1 VDEGCVDKKDD
12 ECQGRVAGN
21 RRRDVNFHAL
31 GGVPIGFDVICQ
43 DRVSLR
49 TN

>member
-1 VDEGCVDKKDD
+1 MEVVSTRKMMNVRDGWL
-12 ECQGRVAGN
+12 GN